1 MVSQFDIW
9 MECRI
14 LQYHTNHSLT
24 HSFNQWMK
32 DSWFKMQMNVEYR
45 KESIHHSH
53 SIILIRIVRL
63 FNPLI
68 HWMNDWMV
76 CIWLVFDL
84 HSSSLLSLS
93 LYHHPHDSSVYFSIL
108 NTIRSLWYCWSWIEW
123 LDRIDQSESESES
136 ESDWWWVFNH
146 QSSSLLLLVLVF
158 VFVFVFVRLS
168 MI

>member
-1 MVSQFDIW
+1 MSYSSISHKPL
-9 MECRI
+9 I
-14 LQYHTNHSLT
+14 
-24 HSFNQWMK
+24 HSFTQSINQWMK

-53 SIILIRIVRL
+53 SIILIRIERL

-68 HWMNDWMV
+68 DWMNEWMV
-76 CIWLVFDL
+76 CIWLVFDI
-84 HSSSLLSLS
+84 HSSSLLLW
-93 LYHHPHDSSVYFSIL
+93 LYHHPHYSSVYFSIL

-136 ESDWWWVFNH
+136 DWWWVFNH
-146 QSSSLLLLVLVF
+146 QSSWLLLLLLVV